1 MKFTPFAILK
11 LIALTVMLNLVR
23 YVVIGFVEEIV
34 VFEKLGAAM
43 ASSPS
48 YFNLEFT
55 TADWVTSYLYNFV
68 MWLMLTIFFHKTHP
82 FLQGSMI
89 SRSLKVYVPTL
100 VVFLSISAIFMNH
113 YSHPKDF
120 YLYIML
126 DAVLVFPLVAVANGL
141 LYPFFVK
148 PEQGAAS

>member
-1 MKFTPFAILK
+1 MKFTSGAILK

-23 YVVIGFVEEIV
+23 YFVIGFVEEIV
-34 VFEKLGAAM
+34 IFEKLGAAM
-43 ASSPS
+43 AASPS
-48 YFNLEFT
+48 YFNLKFT

-68 MWLMLTIFFHKTHP
+68 MWLMPTIFFHKTHP
-82 FLQGSMI
+82 FLRGSMI
-89 SRSLKVYVPTL
+89 LKSLKVYIPTL

-120 YLYIML
+120 YLYSML
-126 DAVLVFPLVAVANGL
+126 DAVIVFPLVAVANGL
-141 LYPFFVK
+141 LYPFLVR